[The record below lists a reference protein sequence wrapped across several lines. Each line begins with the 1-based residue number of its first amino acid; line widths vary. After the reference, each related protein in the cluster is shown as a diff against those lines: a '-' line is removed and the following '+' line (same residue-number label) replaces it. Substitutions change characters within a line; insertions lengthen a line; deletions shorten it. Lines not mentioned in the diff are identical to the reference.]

1 MIGKVRSRDAG
12 EVIDYII
19 SYFEFNVRPASLQ
32 RLPLEGFLEFRN
44 VCGPVVCDH
53 PAGKLLHTV

>member
-19 SYFEFNVRPASLQ
+19 SYFEFNVRPARLQ
-32 RLPLEGFLEFRN
+32 RLPLEGLIILSS
-44 VCGPVVCDH
+44 P
-53 PAGKLLHTV
+53 LHGSI